1 MKNLTAEDMVIALL
15 VALFLRKSDRIQKAV
30 EIWNECLVLLNNQI
44 YKAIYS
50 VLFTAY
56 RRISDYKSAERY
68 GRKLLVLYSESGD
81 LVIEGDVSMALA
93 EIVESQNRFTDA
105 KQLYEKAIDRKRQT
119 GEKLREA
126 SACARLGAMFYKL
139 GENLKA
145 KEYVERALAIRTEN
159 GNRRGEASCYQSLA
173 ALHQSLGECNKAK
186 EYLHKALLITTEIS
200 DRKEEASCY
209 GKLGYVCMSLGQ
221 YNKAEEYLQKALVI
235 RTETGDRRGET
246 CYINLGYVFVCR
258 AIRQG

>member
-15 VALFLRKSDRIQKAV
+15 VALFLRKSDHIQKAI
-30 EIWNECLVLLNNQI
+30 EIWNECLVLLNNTDKNSKDQFNSLRHQI
-44 YKAIYS
+44 YKAIYL
-50 VLFTAY
+50 VLFRAY

-159 GNRRGEASCYQSLA
+159 GDRRGEASCYQSLA

-186 EYLHKALLITTEIS
+186 EYLHKALFITTEIS
-200 DRKEEASCY
+200 DRKEEA
-209 GKLGYVCMSLGQ
+209 
-221 YNKAEEYLQKALVI
+221 
-235 RTETGDRRGET
+235 
-246 CYINLGYVFVCR
+246 
-258 AIRQG
+258 